1 MRGPEKGERAKK
13 GKAVSFQTVHTA
25 VLPLLKQKGRKIACS
40 SSAKCV
46 RNMEQHSAA
55 ALVGRMARDLHPHSC
70 PLTCMTCTTEAM

>member
-1 MRGPEKGERAKK
+1 MRGPEKKERAKK

-55 ALVGRMARDLHPHSC
+55 ALVGTDGKGPASPLMPTDLHDLHN
-70 PLTCMTCTTEAM
+70 